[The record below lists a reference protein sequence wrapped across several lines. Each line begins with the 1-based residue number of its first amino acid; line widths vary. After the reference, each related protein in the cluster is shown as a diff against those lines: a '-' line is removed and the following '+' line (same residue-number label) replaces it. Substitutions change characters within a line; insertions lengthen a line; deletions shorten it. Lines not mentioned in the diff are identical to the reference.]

1 MPQYEMVYIV
11 RPDLEPDAV
20 QAVADRVGQRVAEQG
35 GSVDFAEV
43 WGKRRLVYPLRKF
56 REGIYVLTRFTVE
69 SARVPELKRVTRI
82 MDEVMRALIVVAE
95 GPMPVPKGATE
106 RPAAEAA
113 REVPEPVTTEPA
125 PEGAGSEPESEPE

>member
-69 SARVPELKRVTRI
+69 SARIPELKRVTRI

>member
-11 RPDLEPDAV
+11 RPDLEPGAV

-35 GSVDFAEV
+35 GSIEFAEV
-43 WGKRRLVYPLRKF
+43 LGKRRLVYPLRKF

-69 SARVPELKRVTRI
+69 SARIPELKRVTRI

-95 GPMPVPKGATE
+95 GPMPVPKGAAE

-125 PEGAGSEPESEPE
+125 PEGAGSEPESEAE

>member
-35 GSVDFAEV
+35 GSIEFAEV
-43 WGKRRLVYPLRKF
+43 LGKRRLVYPLRKF

-95 GPMPVPKGATE
+95 GPMPVPKGTAE

-113 REVPEPVTTEPA
+113 REVPEPVTAEPA

>member
-20 QAVADRVGQRVAEQG
+20 QAVADRVRQRVAEQG
-35 GSVDFAEV
+35 GSVEFAEV

-69 SARVPELKRVTRI
+69 SARVPELKRLTRI

-95 GPMPVPKGATE
+95 GPTPVPKGTAE

-125 PEGAGSEPESEPE
+125 PEGVGSEAE

>member
-20 QAVADRVGQRVAEQG
+20 KAVADRVGQRVAEQG
-35 GSVDFAEV
+35 GSVEFAEV

-69 SARVPELKRVTRI
+69 SARIPELKRVTRI

-95 GPMPVPKGATE
+95 GPMPVPKGAAE
-106 RPAAEAA
+106 RPAVEAA
-113 REVPEPVTTEPA
+113 REVPEAVTTEPA
-125 PEGAGSEPESEPE
+125 PEGAGSEPEAEPE

>member
-35 GSVDFAEV
+35 GSIEFAEV
-43 WGKRRLVYPLRKF
+43 LGKRRLVYPLRKF

-113 REVPEPVTTEPA
+113 REIPEPVTTEPA

>member
-11 RPDLEPDAV
+11 RPDLEPGAV

-35 GSVDFAEV
+35 GSTEFAEV
-43 WGKRRLVYPLRKF
+43 LGKRRLVYPLRKF

-69 SARVPELKRVTRI
+69 SARIPELKRVTRI

-95 GPMPVPKGATE
+95 GPMPVPKGAAE

>member
-20 QAVADRVGQRVAEQG
+20 QAVADRVRQRVAEQG
-35 GSVDFAEV
+35 GSVEFAEV

-69 SARVPELKRVTRI
+69 SARVPELKRLTRI

-95 GPMPVPKGATE
+95 GPTPVPKGTAE
-106 RPAAEAA
+106 RLAAEAA

-125 PEGAGSEPESEPE
+125 PEGVGSEAE

>member
-11 RPDLEPDAV
+11 RPDLEPGAV

-35 GSVDFAEV
+35 GSIEFAEV
-43 WGKRRLVYPLRKF
+43 LGKRRLVYPLRKF

-69 SARVPELKRVTRI
+69 SARIPELKRVTRI

-95 GPMPVPKGATE
+95 GPMPVPKGAAE